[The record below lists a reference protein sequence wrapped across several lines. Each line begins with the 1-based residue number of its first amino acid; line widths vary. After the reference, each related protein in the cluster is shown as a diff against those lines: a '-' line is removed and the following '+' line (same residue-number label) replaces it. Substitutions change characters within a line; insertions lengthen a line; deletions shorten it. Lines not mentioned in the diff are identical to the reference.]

1 MHLRGYVGIDSGQG
15 NETSKSSQPVSKVSA
30 TLTHGCDSPIQE
42 TQPNLASLTAAPHQM
57 CYRAQ
62 MKKGWVL
69 IAVMLSA
76 LSPLAGNSAEGVGTS
91 DNAPCKAGVG
101 DLN

>member
-1 MHLRGYVGIDSGQG
+1 MRVRRTRG
-15 NETSKSSQPVSKVSA
+15 P
-30 TLTHGCDSPIQE
+30 DSPMLD
-42 TQPNLASLTAAPHQM
+42 TQPNVASLTTAPHKM
-57 CYRAQ
+57 RYRAQ

-76 LSPLAGNSAEGVGTS
+76 LSPLAGNSAEAVGTS
-91 DNAPCKAGVG
+91 DNAPCKAGVV